1 MFLDL
6 VSRCVENVNNSGYI
20 ILMPE
25 YRPDLAR
32 MIANH
37 FGINFYDYRKKE
49 MLPLGWRAIDITL
62 NQLNNSLTKES
73 CHDPMLA
80 FNVEALLAIRPE
92 NERREWFSN
101 IIMHPWP
108 NRILLPITI
117 HLNEVPDS
125 DQQTCNL
132 LTAPLPEQTLIN
144 RLAF

>member
-25 YRPDLAR
+25 YRPDIAR

-37 FGINFYDYRKKE
+37 FGINFYDYREKE

-62 NQLNNSLTKES
+62 NQLNDSLTKES
-73 CHDPMLA
+73 SHDPILA

-92 NERREWFSN
+92 NERRKWFSN
-101 IIMHPWP
+101 FIMHPWP
-108 NRILLPITI
+108 NKILLPITI

-132 LTAPLPEQTLIN
+132 LTTPLPEQTLIN